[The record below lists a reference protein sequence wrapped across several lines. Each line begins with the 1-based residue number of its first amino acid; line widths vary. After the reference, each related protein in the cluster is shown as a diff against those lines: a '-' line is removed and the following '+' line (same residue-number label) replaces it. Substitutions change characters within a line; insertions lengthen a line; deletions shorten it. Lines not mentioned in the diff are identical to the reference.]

1 MKTNLCLSVLAL
13 ASVLLG
19 ERSVQS
25 QTLPTSTRI
34 PVEDRSLGTQVIEGA
49 NKEFT
54 IRGGVNQG
62 QNLFHSF
69 QDFSVPTGGAAT
81 FINPAGNRS
90 IITRVTGSN
99 FSDIDG
105 IINTQ
110 GANFFLINPN
120 GMVFG
125 ANTQLNVGQT
135 FVGSTANGI
144 NLVDAAG
151 NTVNFAINGSGDNK
165 LLTINPNA
173 LFVSSLNMGATLP
186 NSQGIVNYG
195 TIAPNNNNQYVGL
208 IGGNITLNGRFSGSG
223 VKVFAPGSR
232 IDLGGLN
239 TVGTITIDKQGLVFE
254 GNNLTRGDVILNDIA
269 QIYAQKDININ
280 SRQLILKD
288 GSLITTSTS
297 SQSKGGNITIKASE
311 LVSLGGKVL
320 VLPNGR
326 VLAASIVSQAEGS
339 GDAGNISIMSPV
351 LKLSNASQISADTVA
366 SGRGGNL
373 EIVDNKKLFVE
384 GGSQISASTAG
395 FGQGGSLTIKTQE
408 LELIGSDFGV
418 GSQITTQSGGFIIPG
433 SDPTIGQKNAGN
445 LTIETRKLSV
455 KDGARIS
462 TTTFNGG
469 RAGELNVNASES
481 IELNGAGLTNRG
493 LSGSGLFSDSQAE
506 ATGNAGNLNITT
518 PKLVIRNGA
527 QIGSGTFGKGESGSL
542 DINASQSVEIDGVSS
557 GIFSSSEGIGAS
569 GNLKITT
576 NRLQIRNSGSV
587 NVKNS
592 GQKDAGNITVNARL
606 IQLDNKGELIATSN
620 FQNGG
625 NIILQGQE
633 IISLRRNSK
642 ISATAGLAG
651 SQGKGGNINILAPNG
666 FIVSAPNENSDIT
679 ANAFSGSGGN
689 VTVKTQQNFWI
700 SPLSRAE
707 LERRLRKTDPNLL
720 NPFGLP
726 TNDIT
731 AISQVNPELNGQV
744 NITPAEIDPS
754 RGLSPLPNNITDP
767 TNQINPNCSAKA
779 IANNSFTSVGRGG
792 IPATPK
798 DPLNE
803 QEIATNW
810 VRLNPQDTRSLTPIA
825 ATPAQLPQPFGS
837 AQDKPLVEAQ
847 GWRRERN
854 GDIVLV
860 AGSSIGTLPRQPQS
874 GCAIR

>member
-1 MKTNLCLSVLAL
+1 MKIQHQIALLAL
-13 ASVLLG
+13 FTTILG
-19 ERSVQS
+19 VPLTHA
-25 QTLPTSTRI
+25 QTVPISTRI
-34 PVEDRSLGTQVIEGA
+34 PVADNTIGTQVFGA
-49 NKEFT
+49 
-54 IRGGVNQG
+54 GGNFAITGGQSRG
-62 QNLFHSF
+62 QNVFHSF
-69 QDFSVPTGGAAT
+69 QDFSVPTKGSAT
-81 FINPAGNRS
+81 FLNPIGNRS
-90 IITRVTGSN
+90 IITRVTGN
-99 FSDIDG
+99 QFSDIDG
-105 IINTQ
+105 TIDTQ

-125 ANTQLNVGQT
+125 ANTKLNVGQT
-135 FVGSTANGI
+135 FLGSTANGI
-144 NLVDAAG
+144 DLVDSAG
-151 NTVNFAINGSGDNK
+151 KTINFGTNRSGDAE

-173 LFVSSLNMGATLP
+173 LFNVSRLNMGATLP

-195 TIAPNNNNQYVGL
+195 TIAPNNDNQYVGL
-208 IGGNITLNGRFSGSG
+208 IGGNVTLNGRFSGSG
-223 VKVFAPGSR
+223 VKVSAPGSR

-239 TVGTITIDKQGLVFE
+239 TVGTVTIDKQGLVFE
-254 GNNLTRGDVILNDIA
+254 GNNLTRGDVTLNDIA
-269 QIYAQKDININ
+269 QVYAQKDININ

-326 VLAASIVSQAEGS
+326 VLAASIVSQTEGS

-351 LKLSNASQISADTVA
+351 IKLSNASQISADTVA

-373 EIVDNKKLFVE
+373 EIVDNKKLVVE
-384 GGSQISASTAG
+384 GASQISASTAG
-395 FGQGGSLTIKTQE
+395 FGQGGNLIIKTQE
-408 LELIGSDFGV
+408 LELIGSNFGV

-469 RAGELNVNASES
+469 RAGEFNVNASES

-493 LSGSGLFSDSQAE
+493 FSGSGLFSDSQAE
-506 ATGNAGNLNITT
+506 ATGNAGNLNVTT

-527 QIGSGTFGKGESGSL
+527 QIGSGTFGKGEGGSL
-542 DINASQSVEIDGVSS
+542 NINASQSIEIDGVFEDIRS
-557 GIFSSSEGIGAS
+557 GIYAPSEGTGAS
-569 GNLKITT
+569 GNLRIDTD
-576 NRLQIRNSGSV
+576 RLQIRNSGSV
-587 NVKNS
+587 NVKNL

-633 IISLRRNSK
+633 ILSLRRNSK

-651 SQGKGGNINILAPNG
+651 SQGKGGNINILDPNG
-666 FIVSAPNENSDIT
+666 FIVAAPNENSDIT
-679 ANAFSGSGGN
+679 ANAFSGSGGK
-689 VTVKTQQNFWI
+689 VSIKTQQNFWI
-700 SPLSRAE
+700 SPLSRSE
-707 LERRLRKTDPNLL
+707 LEKRLGTTEPNRL
-720 NPFGLP
+720 NPARLN

-731 AISQVNPELNGQV
+731 AISQVNPDLSGQV
-744 NITPAEIDPS
+744 SITPPQIDITA
-754 RGLSPLPNNITDP
+754 GLSPLPNNVTDP

-803 QEIATNW
+803 QEIAINW
-810 VRLNPQDTRSLTPIA
+810 VRINPQDTFPSTAIA
-825 ATPAQLPQPFGS
+825 TTTPALSQPI
-837 AQDKPLVEAQ
+837 VEAQ

-860 AGSSIGTLPRQPQS
+860 AVSSSRILPRQLQS
-874 GCAIR
+874 GCAVR